1 MTLKR
6 PCFALPLFS
15 KYRLLNTEHNI
26 TFTDWSRTNL
36 DFLYILSSYTYMISM
51 EAEIPPTYKRKN
63 FKDKKAKWRTRN
75 PTRVPE
81 TPKRGSSPIKTFLF
95 QFLQSSE
102 RQTNNYNFSLLL
114 FPPLLSSILLLII
127 KKVVSPFSNLSFF
140 FRSQCEYKL
149 ASRSLL

>member
-102 RQTNNYNFSLLL
+102 RQTIQQF
-114 FPPLLSSILLLII
+114 FSSIIPTFVII
-127 KKVVSPFSNLSFF
+127 YTTFNYQKSGFSFF
-140 FRSQCEYKL
+140 KSIIFFSF
-149 ASRSLL
+149 SMWI

>member
-102 RQTNNYNFSLLL
+102 RQTIQQFFSSII
-114 FPPLLSSILLLII
+114 PTPLLSSILLLII

>member
-102 RQTNNYNFSLLL
+102 RQTIQQF
-114 FPPLLSSILLLII
+114 FSSIIPTFVII
-127 KKVVSPFSNLSFF
+127 YTTFNYQKSGFSFFKSIIF

>member
-102 RQTNNYNFSLLL
+102 RQTIQQFFSSIIPTFVIIYTTFNYQKSGFLL
-114 FPPLLSSILLLII
+114 FQIYHF
-127 KKVVSPFSNLSFF
+127 FSFSMWI
-140 FRSQCEYKL
+140 
-149 ASRSLL
+149 